1 MAPRLGIIAL
11 LAAAIAACAPAV
23 DGPTERRRAA
33 DREDADRLA
42 AQLAQ
47 LPGTVSVGVTLHRPA
62 ADPLAPSPASPATGL
77 ALIVVDDSV
86 ERDAMTRT
94 ARSLFAASAPE
105 VTAPAIEVVVG
116 GRRPQLANVGPFSV
130 AEGSARPLRVVLA
143 GALGLLAVLAAWIAL
158 REGQRRGN
166 SAQ

>member
-1 MAPRLGIIAL
+1 MILAVL
-11 LAAAIAACAPAV
+11 LVACAPAV

-42 AQLAQ
+42 AQLAT
-47 LPGTVSVGVTLHRPA
+47 LPGTVSAGVTLHRPSR
-62 ADPLAPSPASPATGL
+62 DPLALSPASPATGL
-77 ALIVVDDSV
+77 ALIVVDDAAD
-86 ERDAMTRT
+86 RDAITRT
-94 ARSLFAASAPE
+94 ARTLFAASAPE

-116 GRRPQLANVGPFSV
+116 GHRPKLASVGPFTV

-143 GALGLLAVLAAWIAL
+143 GSLGLVAVLAAWLAL
-158 REGQRRGN
+158 REAQRRGN